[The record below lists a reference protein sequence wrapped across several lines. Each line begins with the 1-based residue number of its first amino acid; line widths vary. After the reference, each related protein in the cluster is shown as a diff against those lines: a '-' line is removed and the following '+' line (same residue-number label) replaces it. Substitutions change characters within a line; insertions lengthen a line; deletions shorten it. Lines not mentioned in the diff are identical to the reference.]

1 MGFSESEI
9 VRDKPR
15 CDFPSPVHSS
25 SSKRVDVSYR
35 LDTLEQVT
43 GAGIRLDSV
52 EQDTGVGIRVDTV
65 DQGTGVGMLPAWLVE
80 LGIKLNSCISS
91 HCLSHCYFPT

>member
-1 MGFSESEI
+1 M
-9 VRDKPR
+9 RDKPR

-65 DQGTGVGMLPAWLVE
+65 E
-80 LGIKLNSCISS
+80 
-91 HCLSHCYFPT
+91 